1 MDEQQ
6 AMIVRRREIIARAVA
21 FLQPLQT
28 PTL

>member
-6 AMIVRRREIIARAVA
+6 AMIVRRHEIIARAVA
-21 FLQPLQT
+21 FLQPSQT